1 MKRVERS
8 GRSGSKLGQSRVTRK
23 KMGAKGGEVK
33 GLGFLG
39 PLPMLILVLDA
50 V

>member
-1 MKRVERS
+1 MKRVS
-8 GRSGSKLGQSRVTRK
+8 GLEEVAVSWGQSRVTRK
-23 KMGAKGGEVK
+23 KMGAKGGELK
-33 GLGFLG
+33 GMGFLG